1 MNSVYGQHEFSLRRE
16 ELCGIHAMYMQLYY
30 TQLPLALV
38 TLLGWKI
45 QSEVKRQVCYGG
57 RMGIYRKNLRS
68 NLVSRHIVLSCPI
81 LHALGRER
89 EALGVLRRGEIYRQM
104 TVYVQ
109 AVLSSGIIH
118 LVISCWLPV

>member
-1 MNSVYGQHEFSLRRE
+1 
-16 ELCGIHAMYMQLYY
+16 
-30 TQLPLALV
+30 
-38 TLLGWKI
+38 
-45 QSEVKRQVCYGG
+45 
-57 RMGIYRKNLRS
+57 MGIYRKNLRS